1 MMDEAEVRAE
11 LKRLAGE
18 RSKLTA
24 RIAELDARRM
34 EVVRAGFDLKLSASS
49 MVADAGLS
57 QQRLSQIMR
66 GGRT

>member
-1 MMDEAEVRAE
+1 MDEVEVRAE
-11 LKRLAGE
+11 LKRIARE
-18 RSKLTA
+18 RVKLTA
-24 RIAELDARRM
+24 RIVELDARRM

-49 MVADAGLS
+49 MVAHAGLS

>member
-1 MMDEAEVRAE
+1 MDEVEVRAE
-11 LKRLAGE
+11 LKRIARE
-18 RSKLTA
+18 RVKLTA
-24 RIAELDARRM
+24 RIVELDARRM

>member
-1 MMDEAEVRAE
+1 MDEGEVRAE
-11 LKRLAGE
+11 LKRIARE
-18 RSKLTA
+18 RVKLTA
-24 RIAELDARRM
+24 RIVELDARRM

>member
-1 MMDEAEVRAE
+1 MDEAEVRAE

-18 RSKLTA
+18 RAELAA

>member
-1 MMDEAEVRAE
+1 MDEAEVRAE

-18 RSKLTA
+18 RAKLTTC
-24 RIAELDARRM
+24 IAELDARRM